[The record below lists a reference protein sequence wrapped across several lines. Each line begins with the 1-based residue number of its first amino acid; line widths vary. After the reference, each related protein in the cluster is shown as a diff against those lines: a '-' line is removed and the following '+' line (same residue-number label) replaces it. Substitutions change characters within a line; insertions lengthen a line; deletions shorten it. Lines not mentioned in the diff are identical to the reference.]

1 MATIKKIKVCILLLG
16 TFLSGGC
23 YKEIHLEDS
32 EQWSITGRVLQ
43 FDEVYAFTDVSEMLL
58 LYTLPADTI
67 RSFSPRVSFDDFES
81 VYFEGNAL
89 NANEVNELGKVV
101 VNHPYKL
108 TAFSGEREFNY
119 KLYFTNLPLVHIH
132 TEVTIPD
139 EPKVSSWMELAY
151 ASDKKDTPETYL
163 FTSHAGI
170 EIRGRTSADNEKV
183 SYGLELWEN
192 KYGDDQSAAL
202 LGMRYGEDWILDAMY
217 VDPLRMRNKLSFE
230 LWKKM
235 WDGKS
240 ENPYKIQNPGIQCEY
255 VELFINQR
263 YMGLY
268 CLSERLDENILKLSS
283 GETGQEGVI
292 YKAID
297 WTGGAT
303 SFQTYTSEPGEFLIW
318 EGWEQVFPDRFAC
331 WNPLA
336 ELRKSVVYDGNGVFA
351 GRIDTLLDLNVAAEY
366 YLFINLILAHDN
378 VIKNYFLA
386 RYPGT
391 SQFLFSPWDLEGS
404 WGIMWHGGESSS
416 TGILGSNL
424 YTRLRDL
431 DVNGFNDL
439 LESKWEDY
447 RESVFQEDSLLAPA
461 RAYADLLN
469 RSGAIERENQRWES
483 VNLDIDQALI
493 YMSQWTSRRLE
504 YLDLVFD

>member
-1 MATIKKIKVCILLLG
+1 MTSTTNKRVILLLLG
-16 TFLSGGC
+16 TLFLGSC
-23 YKEIHLEDS
+23 YKEIQLEDS
-32 EQWSITGRVLQ
+32 EAWSISGRVLQ
-43 FDEVYAFTDVSEMLL
+43 FDQVYAFTDIQEEML

-67 RSFSPRVSFDDFES
+67 LSFSPQVSFGDFES
-81 VYFEGNAL
+81 VDFEGIAL
-89 NANEVNELGKVV
+89 KENEVNELGKVV
-101 VNHPYKL
+101 VNHPYNV
-108 TAFSGEREFNY
+108 TAVSGEREFSY
-119 KLYFTNLPLVHIH
+119 QLYFTNLPLVHIH
-132 TEVTIPD
+132 TEVKIPD
-139 EPKVSSWMELAY
+139 EPKVVSWMELAY
-151 ASDKKDTPETYL
+151 ATEDKDSQGTYL
-163 FTSHAGI
+163 YTSDAGI
-170 EIRGRTSADNEKV
+170 EIRGRTSADYEKV

-230 LWKKM
+230 IWKKM
-235 WDGKS
+235 WDEKS
-240 ENPYKIQNPGIQCEY
+240 ETPYKTLNPGIQCEF

-268 CLSERLDENILKLSS
+268 CLSERLDENLLKVSS
-283 GETGQEGVI
+283 GKSGHEGVI

-303 SFQTYTSEPGEFLIW
+303 SFQTYNSEPGESLIW

-331 WNPLA
+331 WDPLA
-336 ELRKSVVYDGNGVFA
+336 ELRKSVVFDGNGMFT

-366 YLFINLILAHDN
+366 YLFTNLILAHDN
-378 VIKNYFLA
+378 IVKNYFLA

-391 SQFLFSPWDLEGS
+391 SQFLFTPWDLEGS
-404 WGIMWHGGESSS
+404 WGIMWHGGESS
-416 TGILGSNL
+416 TNGLLHNNL

-431 DVNGFNDL
+431 DVNDFNDL

-447 RESVFQEDSLLAPA
+447 RESIFQEDSLLAPA
-461 RAYADLLN
+461 EAYADLLN

-483 VNLDIDQALI
+483 VDLDIDQALI
-493 YMSQWTSRRLE
+493 YYSQWTSLRLD